1 MTSLYSLQSSLDTL
15 REHRPDYTPRTGVVW
30 PIVDSSS
37 SEDSAKKRGTEEE
50 APNTDRDQRENFNSV
65 KRNVV
70 PVPNGANKRQNNM
83 LLLNA
88 MRTTAIHSKTSFSTH
103 GLDNGPEIGTTE
115 IVGAWSSATPV
126 PAGRRST
133 TPKGT
138 SNSPTP
144 QDPPVKGLPGAGKK
158 KRKSKRSSM

>member
-1 MTSLYSLQSSLDTL
+1 M
-15 REHRPDYTPRTGVVW
+15 W
-30 PIVDSSS
+30 PIVDSSLN
-37 SEDSAKKRGTEEE
+37 EDNNKRRGTEDEV
-50 APNTDRDQRENFNSV
+50 PNTDNNQCENFDAV

-70 PVPNGANKRQNNM
+70 PAPNGANKRQNNT

-115 IVGAWSSATPV
+115 IVGARSSATPA
-126 PAGRRST
+126 PAGRLST

-144 QDPPVKGLPGAGKK
+144 QDLPVKGAPGAGKK
-158 KRKSKRSSM
+158 KRKSR